1 MTDRKVNNSEI
12 ESPDVGSLASA
23 SPNQWLRSLNAFD
36 RNRVYALTSALSEQS
51 NGISQND
58 FILQY
63 AMGKRDWKRD
73 HDKMFGVS
81 KKKAN

>member
-1 MTDRKVNNSEI
+1 MVTKRTNNSDI
-12 ESPDVGSLASA
+12 ESTDV
-23 SPNQWLRSLNAFD
+23 SPGIFTSPEKWLRSLGAFD

-63 AMGKRDWKRD
+63 ALGKRDWKQD
-73 HDKMFGVS
+73 HDKMFGS
-81 KKKAN
+81 TRKNPN

>member
-1 MTDRKVNNSEI
+1 MATKPTNNENI
-12 ESPDVGSLASA
+12 ESTDVATSTSS
-23 SPNQWLRSLNAFD
+23 SPQKWLRSLSAFD

-63 AMGKRDWKRD
+63 ALGKRDWKRD
-73 HDKMFGVS
+73 HDKMFGAPT
-81 KKKAN
+81 KKAN

>member
-1 MTDRKVNNSEI
+1 MATKPKNTSNIELTDTSTGTSS
-12 ESPDVGSLASA
+12 SPEK
-23 SPNQWLRSLNAFD
+23 WLRSLSAFD

-51 NGISQND
+51 GRSSQQD

-63 AMGKRDWKRD
+63 ALGKRDWKSD
-73 HDKMFGVS
+73 HDKMFGTS

>member
-1 MTDRKVNNSEI
+1 MATQPRNDFDI
-12 ESPDVGSLASA
+12 ESTDVSPGISTSPDK
-23 SPNQWLRSLNAFD
+23 WLRSLGAFD

-63 AMGKRDWKRD
+63 ALGKRDWKQD
-73 HDKMFGVS
+73 HDNMFGTS
-81 KKKAN
+81 TKTPN